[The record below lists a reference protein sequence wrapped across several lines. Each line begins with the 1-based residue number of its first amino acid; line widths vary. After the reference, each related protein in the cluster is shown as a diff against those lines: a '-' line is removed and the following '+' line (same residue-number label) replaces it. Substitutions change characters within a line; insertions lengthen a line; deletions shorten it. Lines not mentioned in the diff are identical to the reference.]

1 MNKKIILPAV
11 LLIACAALAFVG
23 RGDKSKRKVI
33 FTEEAPKPIG
43 PYSQAILTGN
53 TLYVA
58 GQVGF
63 NAKTGK
69 LDSAGVQG
77 EARRALQNIYNI
89 LLAANMNMTHIV
101 KTTIY
106 LKNIR
111 DFDLVNKEYAT
122 WFSNMEPPA
131 RETVG
136 VADLPKGANIEISV
150 VAVK

>member
-1 MNKKIILPAV
+1 MHKKIILSAV
-11 LLIACAALAFVG
+11 LLLACAALAFVG
-23 RGDKSKRKVI
+23 RDDRSKRKVI

-58 GQVGF
+58 GQVGL
-63 NAKTGK
+63 NPKTGK

-77 EARRALQNIYNI
+77 EAHQALQNIYNI

-101 KTTIY
+101 KTNIY

-111 DFDLVNKEYAT
+111 DFELVNKEYAT